1 MSRALDKFQG
11 QYGFSV
17 GSTGTATPGYWAI
30 QMLSD
35 TTFSAISGN
44 YDGTLT
50 GITIGSGNIIYG
62 EFNSFT
68 AGTGKVIA
76 YKSA

>member
-1 MSRALDKFQG
+1 
-11 QYGFSV
+11 
-17 GSTGTATPGYWAI
+17 
-30 QMLSD
+30 MLEN

-44 YDGTLT
+44 FDGTLT

>member
-11 QYGFSV
+11 QNGFTV
-17 GSTGTATPGYWAI
+17 GTTGSAGYWAI
-30 QMLSD
+30 QMLEN
-35 TTFSAISGN
+35 TTFSAVAGD

-62 EFNSFT
+62 RFDSFT

-76 YKSA
+76 YKSS

>member
-17 GSTGTATPGYWAI
+17 GTAGTATPGYWAI

-35 TTFSAISGN
+35 TTFSAISGRF
-44 YDGTLT
+44 DGTLT
-50 GITIGSGNIIYG
+50 GVTIGAGNIIYG
-62 EFNSFT
+62 EFNSYT
-68 AGTGKVIA
+68 AGTGTVIG
-76 YKSA
+76 YKAG